1 MSSNVPMLD
10 TVHQNPHPDPPATPI
25 ELMDQLARVAAAYYR
40 HFASAAA
47 GHGLTLMQGKTLSLL
62 TRPRSMRALA
72 GLLSCDASNVTGIVD
87 RLEGRDLVRREPDPA
102 DRRVKSIA
110 LTDRGEQTV
119 RLIRA
124 DLMSG
129 LTALEQLSG
138 QDRAALG
145 ALLDRAFP
153 ETAAPP
159 A

>member
-1 MSSNVPMLD
+1 M
-10 TVHQNPHPDPPATPI
+10 HQNPPPDPPATPI

-40 HFASAAA
+40 HFAAAAA
-47 GHGLTLMQGKTLSLL
+47 GRGLTLMQGKTLSLL

-102 DRRVKSIA
+102 DRRVKNIA
-110 LTDRGEQTV
+110 LTDEGERTV
-119 RLIRA
+119 RSIRA

-129 LTALEQLSG
+129 LTALEQLSD
-138 QDRAALG
+138 QDRTTLR

-153 ETAAPP
+153 DTAAPP

>member
-1 MSSNVPMLD
+1 M
-10 TVHQNPHPDPPATPI
+10 HQNPRPDPPATPG

-40 HFASAAA
+40 HFAAAA
-47 GHGLTLMQGKTLSLL
+47 SGHGLTLMQGKTLSLL

-87 RLEGRDLVRREPDPA
+87 RLEGRGLVRREPDPV
-102 DRRVKSIA
+102 DRRVKNIA
-110 LTDRGEQTV
+110 LTDQGEHTV

-129 LTALEQLSG
+129 LTALERFSD
-138 QDRAALG
+138 QDRTALG

-153 ETAAPP
+153 DTAAPS

>member
-1 MSSNVPMLD
+1 M
-10 TVHQNPHPDPPATPI
+10 HQNPPPDPPATPI

-40 HFASAAA
+40 HFAAAAA
-47 GHGLTLMQGKTLSLL
+47 GRGLTLMQGKTLSLL

-102 DRRVKSIA
+102 DRRIKNIA
-110 LTDRGEQTV
+110 LTDEGERTV
-119 RLIRA
+119 RSIRA

-129 LTALEQLSG
+129 LTALEQLSD
-138 QDRAALG
+138 QDRTALR

-153 ETAAPP
+153 DTAVPP

>member
-1 MSSNVPMLD
+1 M
-10 TVHQNPHPDPPATPI
+10 HQNPPPDPPATPI

-40 HFASAAA
+40 HFAAAAA
-47 GHGLTLMQGKTLSLL
+47 GRGLTLMQGKTLSLL

-102 DRRVKSIA
+102 DRRVKNIA
-110 LTDRGEQTV
+110 LTDEGERTV
-119 RLIRA
+119 RSIRA

-129 LTALEQLSG
+129 LTALEQLSD
-138 QDRAALG
+138 QDRTTLR

-153 ETAAPP
+153 DTAVPP